1 MSTGLR
7 PAEAANRRAGGHGA
21 GGYPFRV
28 SESGWVTHRQ
38 AAELLGVHVSLIPKM
53 LRRGDLTSRGES
65 PALSRR
71 QVVELAAA
79 RAAEADERERR
90 RTTPPSSGPRPPD
103 DEHEWL
109 PTPAAAAVLGCTEIA
124 LKGRAARG
132 QVPYTVHGG
141 QRWFRLD
148 LLELLLRARA
158 ARSTLEHDPA
168 AARA

>member
-1 MSTGLR
+1 MTHR
-7 PAEAANRRAGGHGA
+7 EAA
-21 GGYPFRV
+21 
-28 SESGWVTHRQ
+28 Q
-38 AAELLGVHVSLIPKM
+38 LLGVHVSLIPKM
-53 LRRGDLTSRGES
+53 LRRGDLTSRRES

-79 RAAEADERERR
+79 RAARADECERR
-90 RTTPPSSGPRPPD
+90 RRTPRTGGPRPPD
-103 DEHEWL
+103 DEHDWL

-132 QVPYTVHGG
+132 QVPYMVHSG

-158 ARSTLEHDPA
+158 ARRTLEG
-168 AARA
+168 

>member
-1 MSTGLR
+1 M
-7 PAEAANRRAGGHGA
+7 
-21 GGYPFRV
+21 
-28 SESGWVTHRQ
+28 THRQ

-71 QVVELAAA
+71 QVVELAAV
-79 RAAEADERERR
+79 RAAEADERARR

-109 PTPAAAAVLGCTEIA
+109 PTPSAAAVLGCTEIA

-141 QRWFRLD
+141 RRWFRLD

-158 ARSTLEHDPA
+158 ARSTLEQ
-168 AARA
+168 